1 MGYYVANTLNG
12 WKRFIQLRDAKKAV
26 LESSRKCK
34 DTRYYVCDGS
44 RIGPVVCYALGG
56 ELYKADGYLYERSDS
71 DDTIR
76 FERRD

>member
-1 MGYYVANTLNG
+1 MDYYVANTLNG
-12 WKRFIQLRDAKKAV
+12 WRRFIQLSDAKKAV
-26 LESSRKCK
+26 LECSTKNKGS
-34 DTRYYVCDGS
+34 RYYVCSGS
-44 RIGPVVCYALGG
+44 RIGPVVCYALDG